1 MMMKRILIFL
11 TIILLSGMSGYSQ
24 ILKPITWSY
33 AAKKTSA
40 TEVTL
45 YMKASL
51 EKGWHLYSQKV
62 GEGGPV
68 ATSFYFP
75 ASKFYDLLGRT
86 LEPQPIKKFEPV
98 FMMEV
103 SYFESTAVFQ
113 QKLKLKGKQA
123 TVKGSVKFMVCNDKQ
138 CLPPSEVFFSIP
150 VK

>member
-1 MMMKRILIFL
+1 MKRTLMLTALVFL
-11 TIILLSGMSGYSQ
+11 LNASSYSQ

-33 AAKKTSA
+33 VAKKMSA
-40 TEVTL
+40 TEATL
-45 YMKASL
+45 YIKASL
-51 EKGWHLYSQKV
+51 EKGWHLYSQNV

-75 ASKFYDLLGRT
+75 ASKLYDMVGRT
-86 LEPQPIKKFEPV
+86 IEPKPIKKFEPV

-103 SYFESTAVFQ
+103 SYFETTAIFQ
-113 QKLKLKGKQA
+113 QKVKLKGKQA

-138 CLPPSEVFFSIP
+138 CLPPSEIFFSIP